1 METANGAEKLISSIL
16 EEARENA
23 SAIEWRSTEAIAAI
37 KQKFERDCELV
48 RNEFTKKANDARE
61 LTLKTARTN
70 AELQGRKELLGLKRG
85 VIDEAYAS
93 AYKKLCGLS
102 GEKREALIKK
112 LIARECEGSEV
123 VCPSAKDRGIVEK
136 LLPACGIS
144 GLTLGETDGTI
155 SDGFTLKGNNYYKN
169 CSFEALLAEVRTVT
183 EAEVTKKLFK

>member
-1 METANGAEKLISSIL
+1 MEPANLKISDRIAWITMTDSDHFNCLSEAMCSALI
-16 EEARENA
+16 
-23 SAIEWRSTEAIAAI
+23 
-37 KQKFERDCELV
+37 
-48 RNEFTKKANDARE
+48 KA
-61 LTLKTARTN
+61 
-70 AELQGRKELLGLKRG
+70 
-85 VIDEAYAS
+85 IDEAYAS

-136 LLPACGIS
+136 LLPSCGIS